1 MKERES
7 GMVKEERGSEG
18 EGEWHGEANPQVV

>member
-1 MKERES
+1 MKEREI

-18 EGEWHGEANPQVV
+18 EGDWHGEGGEGK